1 MVLCG
6 QKNVFNLLEKHINT
20 KKIELQ
26 TPSKWHLEKY
36 IIVIPV
42 SDVI

>member
-1 MVLCG
+1 MALCG

-20 KKIELQ
+20 KKIGPQ
-26 TPSKWHLEKY
+26 TPSKWHLEKC

-42 SDVI
+42 SDLI